1 MTRRIAFTNSL
12 FVGIA
17 MLLLPCSMAASAQEL
32 MQVAKTCVADVRAQ
46 CPGVRPG
53 GGRIRECI
61 KTHLKDLSEPC
72 QTLVLKAVAVKNCA
86 ADVTKLCADNLG
98 RIEACM
104 KDHLADVSEPCKEA
118 MANAAAGED
127 DSKPDATPETTPN

>member
-1 MTRRIAFTNSL
+1 MTRGIAFTNSL

-61 KTHLKDLSEPC
+61 KDPPEGPIRALSDPGAQGC
-72 QTLVLKAVAVKNCA
+72 SSKG
-86 ADVTKLCADNLG
+86 LC
-98 RIEACM
+98 C
-104 KDHLADVSEPCKEA
+104 
-118 MANAAAGED
+118 
-127 DSKPDATPETTPN
+127 